1 MKIKRKVALITGI
14 TGQDGSLM
22 AEFLLK
28 KNYIVHGIKRRTSTL
43 NATERL
49 DKIYQDKFTKNKKL
63 YLHYGDVTDA
73 LNCNRIISETKPDE
87 IYHFAAQSHVAISF
101 EMPVYT
107 TMVDSVGALNI
118 LEIIKNYKKKKI
130 KFYNAA
136 TSEMYG
142 TLDGSFLDEKS
153 TFKPQSPY
161 ASSKLL
167 SYWLT
172 KNYRDAYNVFACN
185 GILFNHEG
193 ENRGENF
200 VTRKITRFV
209 AEYNYGKK
217 GILYL
222 GNLYAKRDWGY
233 APDYMEAI
241 WKILQYKK
249 PEDFVIATNKSYS
262 VKDFLIEAFKNINV
276 KLIFKGKGKKEVGI
290 DQKTQKIVVKS
301 INYYFRPNDVENLRG
316 NFSKAKNLLKWEPKT
331 NFKKLVNIM
340 VKNDLKN
347 FKVIRN

>member
-22 AEFLLK
+22 AEYLLK
-28 KNYIVHGIKRRTSTL
+28 KDYIVHGIKRRTSTL

-49 DKIYQDKFTKNKKL
+49 DRIYQDKFTKNKRL

-73 LNCNRIISETKPDE
+73 LSCLKIISEIKPDE

-107 TMVDSVGALNI
+107 TTVDSLGALNI
-118 LEIIKNYKKKKI
+118 LEIIRNFKGKKI

-142 TLDGSFLDEKS
+142 TLNGKSLDEKS
-153 TFKPQSPY
+153 NFKPQSPY

-172 KNYRDAYNVFACN
+172 RNYRDAYKVFSCN

-193 ENRGENF
+193 ENRGETF

-209 AEYNYGKK
+209 AKYNKYKS

-222 GNLYAKRDWGY
+222 GNLSAKRDWGY

-249 PEDFVIATNKSYS
+249 PEDFVIATNTSYS
-262 VKDFLIEAFKNINV
+262 VKDFLIEAFNNIGV
-276 KLIFKGKGKKEVGI
+276 KLIFRGNGINQVAINKKN
-290 DQKTQKIVVKS
+290 KKIVVKS
-301 INYYFRPNDVENLRG
+301 IKYYFRPNDVENLKG
-316 NFSKAKNLLKWEPKT
+316 DYTKARKLLKWKPKT
-331 NFKKLVNIM
+331 NFKKLVKIM
-340 VKNDLKN
+340 VQNDIKN
-347 FKVIRN
+347 I